1 MVSSAEL
8 ASRQNIWE
16 RENELKRDIRERRA
30 LGTVG
35 KAAQTEYRGS
45 LSDFAR
51 DTQGTAPQISRL
63 QQLIRQRA
71 LPEQRRAM
79 SQGRLALQQQGV
91 RGPEAALMQQMQA
104 NKLQEVLANKAEQV
118 ALQQALSD
126 RGQRQQLASKRALLS
141 LEPGF
146 KAGLDYKTPEQEQEE
161 ADRARIKAQ
170 NQAAIQRQ
178 ITRRAELKAKQQ
190 SINEALG
197 IS

>member
-1 MVSSAEL
+1 MVSKAEL
-8 ASRQNIWE
+8 ASRQKDWE
-16 RENELKRDIRERRA
+16 RENELNRDRRQREA
-30 LGTVG
+30 LGVVG
-35 KAAQTEYRGS
+35 KAARAEYRGA

-104 NKLQEVLANKAEQV
+104 NQLQEVLANRAEQV

-141 LEPGF
+141 LEPSF
-146 KAGLDYKTPEQEQEE
+146 KARLGEYKKPLWETY
-161 ADRARIKAQ
+161 
-170 NQAAIQRQ
+170 
-178 ITRRAELKAKQQ
+178 
-190 SINEALG
+190 
-197 IS
+197 